1 MEGLLTY
8 CLRMKFKNLL
18 SLKSLIVL
26 GFSTAIIPLFLG
38 VMYAAYGLQE
48 TSALGRTINS
58 QVFEQTKTIH
68 LVLQKASDIERKARL
83 FVLLSDPALR
93 QPYERESYELVR
105 ASFKQAL
112 SDLLK
117 LHVDNKIA
125 LLVNELSEKENL
137 IYQQII
143 GSEID
148 NAFELPIDE
157 AFLGFRESSNTLSKE
172 FEDHVEHT
180 FNELRQLSE
189 SLEQGLL
196 IKGAILLLISC
207 LFVLA
212 LLTVLS
218 RSLRQLDSSIRRLG
232 SGELQEPIEVTG
244 PADLRYLGER
254 LEWLRT
260 HLKALETSKQQLM
273 QNLAREIEQP
283 LHALRIN
290 NEGLFTASES
300 EFKSP
305 TPDAAKEISLSIEKL
320 KTISEQLS
328 KYSQLHA
335 APVLDQKQ
343 QVDMQALMES
353 VIDDFHDALAAKSI
367 SLKKLIRPINMV
379 GFPEQ
384 LRGLLEQL
392 LSNAIKFSPAVGEIR
407 LMLRETGDQ
416 MELEIEDDGPG
427 LDSEE
432 RSHVFEP
439 FYRGSSATPT
449 EAASRSPG
457 LGLAMAQEYVSNHQG
472 KVEFIDPRQDQ
483 QGARVRVQIPLDIED

>member
-1 MEGLLTY
+1 MDGLLTY

-38 VMYAAYGLQE
+38 VLYAAYDLQE

-58 QVFEQTKTIH
+58 QVFEQTKTLN
-68 LVLQKASDIERKARL
+68 LVLQKASDTERKARL

-93 QPYERESYELVR
+93 QPYERESYELAR

-112 SDLLK
+112 TDLLN

-143 GSEID
+143 GSETD
-148 NAFELPIDE
+148 HAFELPIDE

-172 FEDHVEHT
+172 FEEHVEHT
-180 FNELRQLSE
+180 FNELHQLSE

-207 LFVLA
+207 IFILI
-212 LLTVLS
+212 LLSVLS
-218 RSLRQLDSSIRRLG
+218 KSMRQLHNSIHRLG
-232 SGELQEPIEVTG
+232 SGELQDPIEVHG

-260 HLKALETSKQQLM
+260 HLKSLETSKQKLM
-273 QNLAREIEQP
+273 QNLAREIELP
-283 LHALRIN
+283 LQTLRN
-290 NEGLFTASES
+290 HNDAQVESAS
-300 EFKSP
+300 
-305 TPDAAKEISLSIEKL
+305 PDDEEMNASIEQL
-320 KTISEQLS
+320 KTVSERLL

-335 APVLDQKQ
+335 QPMLDQKQ
-343 QVDMQALMES
+343 EVNIQTLLES
-353 VIDDFHDALAAKSI
+353 VIEDFQVKLQAKAI
-367 SLKKLIRPINMV
+367 SLKKLIRPIKMV
-379 GFPEQ
+379 GLPEQ
-384 LRGLLEQL
+384 LRCMLEQL
-392 LSNAIKFSPAVGEIR
+392 LSNAIQFSPLEGEIR
-407 LMLRETGDQ
+407 IMLRESGEQ

-427 LDSEE
+427 LDPEE

-439 FYRGSSATPT
+439 FYRGSNRATN
-449 EAASRSPG
+449 EASSQS
-457 LGLAMAQEYVSNHQG
+457 LGLAMVQEYVNNHQG
-472 KVEFIDPRQDQ
+472 TVEFIDPRQDLL
-483 QGARVRVQIPLDIED
+483 GARVRVQIPLDIED

>member
-1 MEGLLTY
+1 MDRLLTY

-26 GFSTAIIPLFLG
+26 GFFTAIMPLFLG

-83 FVLLSDPALR
+83 FVLLSDPTLR

-172 FEDHVEHT
+172 FEEHVEHT

-212 LLTVLS
+212 LLRVLS

-232 SGELQEPIEVTG
+232 SGELQEPIEVNG

-260 HLKALETSKQQLM
+260 HLIALETSKQQLM

-283 LHALRIN
+283 LRSLRN
-290 NEGLFTASES
+290 SNEWLFAASEA

-305 TPDAAKEISLSIEKL
+305 TQDMAGEISASVEKL

-335 APVLDQKQ
+335 TPALDQKQ
-343 QVDMQALMES
+343 EVDVQALLES
-353 VIDDFHDALAAKSI
+353 VIENFQDALEAKSI
-367 SLKKLIRPINMV
+367 NLKKLIRPIEME

-384 LRGLLEQL
+384 LRSMLEQL
-392 LSNAIKFSPAVGEIR
+392 LSNAIKFSPSAGEIR
-407 LMLRETGDQ
+407 LMLRETGEQ

-427 LDSEE
+427 LAPDE
-432 RSHVFEP
+432 RCHVFEP
-439 FYRGSSATPT
+439 FYRGNLPTSTEVSSQN
-449 EAASRSPG
+449 PG
-457 LGLAMAQEYVSNHQG
+457 LGLAMVKEYVSNHQG